1 VCGSTHYAIACPAV
15 NPYQIVPPS
24 EVANTKKSSSPFPVE
39 IVGAVA
45 DAQST
50 ELGHVTVLAVESCI
64 KCRIKEKPVPL
75 AGGLE
80 NVNVVFSVSVCLK

>member
-1 VCGSTHYAIACPAV
+1 MCGSTHYAIACPAV

-45 DAQST
+45 AAQST
-50 ELGHVTVLAVESCI
+50 DPGHVTVRVELSCI
-64 KCRIKEKPVPL
+64 K
-75 AGGLE
+75 
-80 NVNVVFSVSVCLK
+80 